1 MLIRRA
7 FFYWQFAAV
16 IVLPLW
22 LVVGWPIFGAGGW
35 KVLGVFFG
43 AVVLGIALL
52 AVSLVFFARKEV
64 RVTRAVSWADA
75 GVLTVWHG
83 LIISVGFYAAASP
96 WLSILVIV
104 VGVGAFWFAVWELFD
119 ATKRRVRAVIDEIEL
134 AAKPAYLR
142 PPANSGPGVASG
154 SGTRPGAFGRK
165 PDQPEVIVVTERPAE
180 H

>member
-1 MLIRRA
+1 MLIRKA
-7 FFYWQFAAV
+7 FFYWQFIAV

-52 AVSLVFFARKEV
+52 VVSLLFYARREV
-64 RVTRAVSWADA
+64 RAIRAVSWVDA
-75 GVLTVWHG
+75 AVLTVWHA

-96 WLSILVIV
+96 WLSILVIL
-104 VGVGAFWFAVWELFD
+104 VGIGAFWFAVWELYD
-119 ATKRRVRAVIDEIEL
+119 AAKRRVRAVIDEIEI
-134 AAKPAYLR
+134 AAKPDYLR
-142 PPANSGPGVASG
+142 APGGTGPAAAGPGARSAG
-154 SGTRPGAFGRK
+154 FGTK
-165 PDQPEVIVVTERPAE
+165 PDPHEVIVITERPAE

>member
-1 MLIRRA
+1 VLIRRA

-16 IVLPLW
+16 VVLPLW

-43 AVVLGIALL
+43 AVVLGVALL
-52 AVSLVFFARKEV
+52 AVSLVIFARREV
-64 RVTRAVSWADA
+64 RSTRAVSWADA

-96 WLSILVIV
+96 WLSVLVIV
-104 VGVGAFWFAVWELFD
+104 VGIGAFWFALWELFD
-119 ATKRRVRAVIDEIEL
+119 AAKRRVRAVIDEIEL

-142 PPANSGPGVASG
+142 SSASSGRGG
-154 SGTRPGAFGRK
+154 SAEAGARSAAFGRK
-165 PDQPEVIVVTERPAE
+165 PDQPEVIVVTERPIE